1 MRRIAIINQKGGVG
15 KTTTAVNLAAALAEC
30 GQRVCVL
37 DLDPQAHAT
46 THLGIEP
53 DGKSPSMY
61 DVLVHSRPL
70 AEVRR
75 KVEDN
80 LWVAGSDIN
89 LAAAEVELAGVVGR
103 EVILRDLLLQDEG
116 AFDYVFMDCAPS
128 LGVLTINALSAANEV
143 FIPLQPH
150 FLALHGMGKLF
161 ETTALVA
168 KRINPA
174 LKVTGIVLSLYESS
188 TRLAQEVV
196 QDLQDYLDKSR
207 ATNAPWS
214 KARIFGTRIRRNI
227 KLAECPSFGQSIFGY
242 APNCHGAEDYAA
254 LAREVL
260 GEVPAV
266 MAARVEMDERG
277 QATVLSVERQGQS
290 EPPVP
295 A

>member
-15 KTTTAVNLAAALAEC
+15 KTTTAVNLAAALAES
-30 GQRVCVL
+30 GQRVCII

-61 DVLVHSRPL
+61 DVLIDSRPL

-75 KVEDN
+75 KVGER
-80 LWVAGSDIN
+80 LWIAGSDIN

-103 EVILRDLLLQDEG
+103 EVILRDLLRQDEG
-116 AFDYVFMDCAPS
+116 AFDFVFMDCAPS
-128 LGVLTINALSAANEV
+128 LGVLTINALASANEV

-150 FLALHGMGKLF
+150 FLALHGMGKLL

-174 LKVTGIVLSLYESS
+174 LKVTGIILCLYESG

-196 QDLQDYLDKSR
+196 DDLQDYLDKSR
-207 ATNAPWS
+207 GSNAPWA
-214 KARIFGTRIRRNI
+214 KARIFATKIRRNI
-227 KLAECPSFGQSIFGY
+227 KLAECPSFGQSIFAY
-242 APNCHGAEDYAA
+242 APTCNGGLDYAA
-254 LAREVL
+254 LAQEVL
-260 GEVPAV
+260 GANPAV
-266 MAARVEMDERG
+266 VSARVELDE
-277 QATVLSVERQGQS
+277 LEQS
-290 EPPVP
+290 LNT
-295 A
+295 